1 MLGRILKDVRAW
13 WDRVQPGFWRR
24 MNSGYRAAVVILILV
39 VAWVGSG
46 FLTGAHAPQSQ
57 DTADA
62 KANDISRV
70 QVATL
75 IASARDA
82 TITIRGRTQALHSV
96 DTRAQV
102 DGIVKTIH
110 FEKGDRVKA
119 GDVLCELVVNDRGAK
134 LDQAKA
140 LVAERQKEWDAADN
154 LVKQGAMSATAAK
167 QAMAALEA
175 AKAEERTQDIE
186 LGNTSI
192 RAPFSGLVDDRYVN
206 VGDYMRVGDKCELV
220 IAPEPFLAVG
230 AVSEQDVGKLKI
242 GAPAN
247 ATLVSGENVAGKVYF
262 VATKADATTRTFR
275 VEIELPN
282 PDARLRDGISA
293 DIHIPVKQVEAM
305 KISPGI
311 LVLNDN
317 GVVGVRTVQ
326 SGIVHFQPVN
336 IVSDGPDG
344 MWVTGLPTG
353 TSVITVGQEFVAE
366 GSRVKAVPAGARA

>member
-1 MLGRILKDVRAW
+1 MGRFLENLRAW

-24 MNSGYRAAVVILILV
+24 MGSGYRAAVVILILV
-39 VAWVGSG
+39 VVWVGSG
-46 FLTGAHAPQSQ
+46 VFGSHKQQ
-57 DTADA
+57 DAASDA
-62 KANDISRV
+62 AAKNNDVSRV
-70 QVATL
+70 QVRTL
-75 IASARDA
+75 IASPRDA
-82 TITIRGRTQALHSV
+82 MLAIRGRTQALHWV

-110 FEKGDRVKA
+110 FEKGDHVKA

-175 AKAEERTQDIE
+175 ARAEERTQDIE
-186 LGNTSI
+186 LGNTRI
-192 RAPFSGLVDDRYVN
+192 RAPFSGYVDDRYVN

-242 GAPAN
+242 GAPAS
-247 ATLVSGENVAGKVYF
+247 ATLVTGETVQGKVYF
-262 VATKADATTRTFR
+262 VATKADPATRTFR
-275 VEIELPN
+275 VEVELPN
-282 PDARLRDGISA
+282 SDARLRDGVSA

-305 KISPGI
+305 NISPGI

-317 GVVGVRTVQ
+317 GVVGVRIVE
-326 SGIVHFQPVN
+326 SSIVHFKPVN
-336 IVSDGPDG
+336 IISDGPDG
-344 MWVTGLPTG
+344 MWVSGLPSG

>member
-119 GDVLCELVVNDRGAK
+119 GDVLCELVVNDRAGGRTSEGMGRRRQSR
-134 LDQAKA
+134 QARRD
-140 LVAERQKEWDAADN
+140 VSN
-154 LVKQGAMSATAAK
+154 GC
-167 QAMAALEA
+167 EA
-175 AKAEERTQDIE
+175 
-186 LGNTSI
+186 GH
-192 RAPFSGLVDDRYVN
+192 G
-206 VGDYMRVGDKCELV
+206 
-220 IAPEPFLAVG
+220 
-230 AVSEQDVGKLKI
+230 
-242 GAPAN
+242 
-247 ATLVSGENVAGKVYF
+247 
-262 VATKADATTRTFR
+262 
-275 VEIELPN
+275 
-282 PDARLRDGISA
+282 
-293 DIHIPVKQVEAM
+293 
-305 KISPGI
+305 
-311 LVLNDN
+311 
-317 GVVGVRTVQ
+317 
-326 SGIVHFQPVN
+326 
-336 IVSDGPDG
+336 GP
-344 MWVTGLPTG
+344 
-353 TSVITVGQEFVAE
+353 
-366 GSRVKAVPAGARA
+366 